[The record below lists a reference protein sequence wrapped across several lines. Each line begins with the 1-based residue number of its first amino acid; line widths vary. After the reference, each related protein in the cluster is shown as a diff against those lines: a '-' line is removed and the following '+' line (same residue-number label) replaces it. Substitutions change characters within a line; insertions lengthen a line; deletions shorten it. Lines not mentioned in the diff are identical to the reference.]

1 MFFPEDEG
9 ERKADEKIVILN
21 LCSISSTI
29 AVATTAN
36 PTKSKPPTKKSHST
50 ISKNC

>member
-9 ERKADEKIVILN
+9 ERKADEKIVSLP

-29 AVATTAN
+29 AAATTAS
-36 PTKSKPPTKKSHST
+36 PTK
-50 ISKNC
+50 